1 MLFELPFSVA
11 LHKEASPLPLQR
23 KGDNRATQGKFQRN
37 FVMHL
42 KKLSILNFKNYPEA
56 ELEFSSHVNC
66 FTGNNGEGK
75 TNVLDAIHYLSF
87 CKSFFNPIDSQNILH
102 EAPFFLIQGLF
113 DTGDK
118 EEEVYCGQKRN
129 QKKQFKR
136 NKKEYQRLAEHI
148 GLFPL
153 VMISPADSEL
163 ITEGSESRRKFID
176 SVIAQF
182 DREYLENLIQY
193 NKVLSQRNALLKQ
206 IADIGKFDKDSLE
219 VWDVQLIDYGKKVF
233 EKRKQFIDN
242 FIPIFQKYYELISG
256 GREQVGIQYVSHL
269 NDAAFADVLA
279 KALNRDKVMEY
290 TTVGIHKDD
299 LEFTINGHPL
309 KKFASQGQQK
319 SFLIALKLAQFDFIK
334 NIKHV
339 TPILLLDDIY
349 DKLDDLRVKQ
359 LMELVSSD
367 HFGQLF
373 ITDTHPQRIVEL
385 FKTTDANF
393 KVFKID
399 NGNALEII
407 NEELKIK
414 N

>member
-1 MLFELPFSVA
+1 MF
-11 LHKEASPLPLQR
+11 
-23 KGDNRATQGKFQRN
+23 
-37 FVMHL
+37 L
-42 KKLSILNFKNYPEA
+42 KKLSVLNFKNYPET

-75 TNVLDAIHYLSF
+75 TNILDAIHYLSF

-102 EAPFFLIQGLF
+102 DAPFFLIQGIY
-113 DTGDK
+113 DSEGQ
-118 EEEVYCGQKRN
+118 EEEIYCGLKRS

-136 NKKEYQRLAEHI
+136 NKKEYSRLADHI

-163 ITEGSESRRKFID
+163 VTEGSESRRKFID

-182 DREYLENLIQY
+182 DREYLEKLIHY
-193 NKVLSQRNALLKQ
+193 NRVLSQRNMLLKQ
-206 IADIGKFDKDSLE
+206 IANNHIFDKDALE
-219 VWDVQLIDYGKKVF
+219 IWDVQLIEYG
-233 EKRKQFIDN
+233 ESIHQKRKN
-242 FIPIFQKYYELISG
+242 FITNFVAIFQKYYELISG
-256 GREQVGIQYVSHL
+256 GREQVDITYISHL
-269 NDAAFADVLA
+269 STAPFAEVLE
-279 KALNRDKVMEY
+279 KALQRDKVMEY

-299 LEFTINGHPL
+299 LEFKIDGHTL
-309 KKFASQGQQK
+309 KKYASQGQQK

-334 NIKHV
+334 QIKHL

-373 ITDTHPQRIVEL
+373 ITDTHHTRLAEL
-385 FKTTDANF
+385 FGSTQANF
-393 KVFKID
+393 KSFRIS
-399 NGNALEII
+399 NGSAV
-407 NEELKIK
+407 ELSIL
-414 N
+414 NNHLSS